1 MGSENR
7 VGLGETAWE
16 GEPVLVGACET
27 AWEGAPVL
35 VGECEALGGTLVHV
49 LECEL
54 VQELVRDHDVGGGGD
69 VGLVLC

>member
-16 GEPVLVGACET
+16 GGL
-27 AWEGAPVL
+27 VL
-35 VGECEALGGTLVHV
+35 VGECEALEGRLVHV

-54 VQELVRDHDVGGGGD
+54 VQELVRDHEDVGGGGD